1 MQGSLLRSRAPVAAS
16 AAAPLARGN
25 AASTSG
31 AAARR
36 SAPVARAAMVE
47 ELEAMSTDAAF
58 DKDDA
63 YRRFEALLGEADI
76 AFATGDKVR
85 RARDQA
91 ALGTGTRPVGRPPHM
106 RAPAARRPA
115 HLMPPLRARRPTA
128 PLLSLPPP
136 R

>member
-1 MQGSLLRSRAPVAAS
+1 MKGSLLRSRAPAAAG

-25 AASTSG
+25 ASTSG
-31 AAARR
+31 AARR
-36 SAPVARAAMVE
+36 AAPVARAAMVE

-85 RARDQA
+85 RARA
-91 ALGTGTRPVGRPPHM
+91 RATLGTGPRPVGRPPHM

-115 HLMPPLRARRPTA
+115 HLMPPPRAPRPLTPA
-128 PLLSLPPP
+128 LAPPP
-136 R
+136 RR